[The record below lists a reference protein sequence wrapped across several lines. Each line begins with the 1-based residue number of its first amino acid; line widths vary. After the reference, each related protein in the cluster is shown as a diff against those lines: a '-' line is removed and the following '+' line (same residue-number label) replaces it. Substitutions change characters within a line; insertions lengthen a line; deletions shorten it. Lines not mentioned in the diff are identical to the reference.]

1 MSSIAF
7 SSSSLIHTSTSSNLL
22 LNPSS
27 IFFSLIITSIW
38 YFLKFSLYWSS
49 HCVCLFFSSV
59 QQAFLWPLLWNLHQI
74 DCLSPFC
81 LVLSQLAFLFFFLV
95 QRQNLWKR
103 TKWSADV
110 LLCTLLFWQGHGC
123 CVVCWWAG
131 LAPGMAVG
139 PSPGS
144 CWALVGGIIA
154 PPALRPSWGAGVGK
168 AVGGVCLLVL
178 TG

>member
-7 SSSSLIHTSTSSNLL
+7 SSSSLIHTSTSSDLL

-27 IFFSLIITSIW
+27 IFFSLVITSIW

-59 QQAFLWPLLWNLHQI
+59 QQAFFWPLLWNLHQI

-81 LVLSQLAFLFFFLV
+81 LVLSQLVLFFF
-95 QRQNLWKR
+95 WSKDR
-103 TKWSADV
+103 TSEKELEV
-110 LLCTLLFWQGHGC
+110 LMSFCAPSCFGRAMAAVWYAGGQGWPC
-123 CVVCWWAG
+123 
-131 LAPGMAVG
+131 PGMAVG